1 MVNLVEEKASTAGEW
16 CDLISDVAPWE
27 TEADCQAFVDRVRPK
42 FEETAI
48 FEIYQDDEGTWDM
61 AMFGSRYAHWHTIWL
76 HCREYGIEFE
86 EARKAF
92 LRGELKPFLV
102 SKGTIES
109 VAA

>member
-1 MVNLVEEKASTAGEW
+1 MVRHHCLHS
-16 CDLISDVAPWE
+16 PWQTE
-27 TEADCQAFVDRVRPK
+27 TECQAFVDRVRPK

-48 FEIYQDDEGTWDM
+48 FEVYQDDDGTWEM
-61 AMFGSRYAHWHTIWL
+61 AMFDSRYAHWHTIWV

-92 LRGELKPFLV
+92 LRGELKDFLV
-102 SKGTIES
+102 SKGTIEA